1 MHGKKA
7 FPQEIGVGGIGV
19 CWCPLPPPP
28 PPLPFP
34 TALIKSVFASSYT
47 ERKQVQKSF

>member
-1 MHGKKA
+1 MEKKL
-7 FPQEIGVGGIGV
+7 FLKKLVLVGEGSDGAH
-19 CWCPLPPPP
+19 CPP